1 MRTSAVA
8 EFESGGPGANEA
20 QMADLSPPDAV
31 ISLHPD
37 PYAPRAARY
46 CVGTVDR
53 PSPDLRDV
61 VMLLTSELVTRA
73 VMLCENAVEEFV
85 ELRVWMPPDLVRVEV
100 RGSRELLCVPPQ
112 THLPQDDLLL
122 VDGLADRWA
131 IDADEHD
138 ACIWF
143 EIDRHPDAPGPRSDR
158 DSDEPRRGVEQ
169 HGAFAST
176 RRR

>member
-1 MRTSAVA
+1 MSSIA
-8 EFESGGPGANEA
+8 EFECAGARANET

-37 PYAPRAARY
+37 LYAPRAARY
-46 CVGTVDR
+46 CVATVDR

-61 VMLLTSELVTRA
+61 VVLLTSELITRA
-73 VMLCENAVEEFV
+73 VMLCESALDEFV

-100 RGSRELLCVPPQ
+100 SGSRDLLCPPAESG
-112 THLPQDDLLL
+112 HPHDDLLL

-131 IDADEHD
+131 IDADDHE

-143 EIDRHPDAPGPRSDR
+143 EIDRHPDQRR
-158 DSDEPRRGVEQ
+158 DPAHQDGV
-169 HGAFAST
+169 FASM

>member
-1 MRTSAVA
+1 MSSIA
-8 EFESGGPGANEA
+8 EFECAEARANEGE
-20 QMADLSPPDAV
+20 MTDLGHPDAV

-46 CVGTVDR
+46 CVSTVDR

-61 VMLLTSELVTRA
+61 VVLLTSELVTRA
-73 VMLCENAVEEFV
+73 VMLCESAPDEFV

-100 RGSRELLCVPPQ
+100 RGSRELLCPPAEPD
-112 THLPQDDLLL
+112 HPQDDLLL

-131 IDADEHD
+131 IDADDHD

-143 EIDRHPDAPGPRSDR
+143 EIDRQPDESR
-158 DSDEPRRGVEQ
+158 DQVRGDGV
-169 HGAFAST
+169 FASM